1 MPHHDRIETLVR
13 GADGVLYE
21 VSDDASKPI
30 PAIMDDAFASDA
42 KPSDRVMA
50 GHSDHIAARVLIDPG
65 DHASARVLIDP
76 GDHEASR
83 VLIDPGD
90 HDASRVMIQPANA

>member
-1 MPHHDRIETLVR
+1 MPLDDRINTLVR

-30 PAIMDDAFASDA
+30 SAVRDDAFASDA
-42 KPSDRVMA
+42 TPSDRVMV
-50 GHSDHIAARVLIDPG
+50 GHSDHIAARVLIDPS

-90 HDASRVMIQPANA
+90 HDASRVLIQPANA

>member
-1 MPHHDRIETLVR
+1 MPLDDRIDTLVR

-21 VSDDASKPI
+21 VSDEASKPV

-42 KPSDRVMA
+42 KPSDRGMA
-50 GHSDHIAARVLIDPG
+50 GPSDHIAARVM
-65 DHASARVLIDP
+65 IDP

-83 VLIDPGD
+83 VMIDPGD
-90 HDASRVMIQPANA
+90 HASSRVMIDPGDHEASRVMIQPANA